1 MSLPGAPASSLAEL
15 SVEGVFLEPLK
26 KKDKLPLSDPLLL
39 TSNHISDSC
48 QVASVYRAKGHTV
61 ASAVWVTAEPRF
73 PLL

>member
-1 MSLPGAPASSLAEL
+1 M
-15 SVEGVFLEPLK
+15 EGVFLEPLK

-48 QVASVYRAKGHTV
+48 QGASVYRAKGHTV

-73 PLL
+73 PPQQREGALRVPAGSPE

>member
-1 MSLPGAPASSLAEL
+1 M
-15 SVEGVFLEPLK
+15 EGVFLEPLK
-26 KKDKLPLSDPLLL
+26 EKDELPLSDPLPL

-61 ASAVWVTAEPRF
+61 ANAVWVTAEPQF